1 MRSLALL
8 FGALVALAARP
19 AAAQDIDAL
28 YRATAIVTGTGE
40 ENRQIGFRLTMEDVI
55 VRVSG
60 DYRLI
65 VSGKAAPTIADAA
78 SFVTKIHYHDRY
90 EGIPVHDEQGTHDRP
105 HDLTVDFDQAK
116 INTALFSMGSRPWLL
131 PRPRLLVVLGV
142 RNAKGTFV
150 LSGDGDQGFYMRDS
164 FIAVVRS
171 HRHPDRPALA
181 RRDRA
186 RQAPSAKRSA
196 RPTRPRS
203 TRSPGRTAPT
213 RRWPARWNG
222 ATQRAAGSP
231 SGGWPSP
238 GKSYAWRVRGV
249 SFDDA
254 FRNALRGAAQVLSG
268 NGQPDWRG
276 DKRHRLR

>member
-1 MRSLALL
+1 MRVLRSLMLL
-8 FGALVALAARP
+8 FGALIAFAHP

-40 ENRQIGFRLTMEDVI
+40 ENRLIGFRLTMEDVI

-78 SFVTKIHYHDRY
+78 SFVTNIHYHDRY

-105 HDLTVDFDQAK
+105 HDLTVDFDQAR

-164 FIAVVRS
+164 FTASSDRIAIPIALPS
-171 HRHPDRPALA
+171 LAAIKSANLQPEAIGTADLASLDALA
-181 RRDRA
+181 
-186 RQAPSAKRSA
+186 KE
-196 RPTRPRS
+196 
-203 TRSPGRTAPT
+203 
-213 RRWPARWNG
+213 NG
-222 ATQRAAGSP
+222 ADQALAGTLEWSDAAR
-231 SGGWPSP
+231 GWIAEWRLTFA
-238 GKSYAWRVRGV
+238 GRNYAWRMRGV

-268 NGQPDWRG
+268 NGQPE
-276 DKRHRLR
+276 

>member
-1 MRSLALL
+1 MRGLRSLAVL
-8 FGALVALAARP
+8 FWALTLTAHP

-28 YRATAIVTGTGE
+28 YRAVAIVTGTGE
-40 ENRQIGFRLTMEDVI
+40 VNRQIGFRLTMEDVI

-65 VSGKAAPTIADAA
+65 VSGKAAPVIADAA
-78 SFVTKIHYHDRY
+78 SFVSKIHYHDRY

-105 HDLTVDFDQAK
+105 HDLTVDFDHAK
-116 INTALFSMGSRPWLL
+116 LDAALVAMGSRPWLS

-164 FIAVVRS
+164 FTASSDRIAVPIALPS
-171 HRHPDRPALA
+171 LAAIESANLQSEAIGTTDPAALEVF
-181 RRDRA
+181 A
-186 RQAPSAKRSA
+186 RQ
-196 RPTRPRS
+196 
-203 TRSPGRTAPT
+203 
-213 RRWPARWNG
+213 NG
-222 ATQRAAGSP
+222 ADLALTGTLVWSDAAR
-231 SGGWPSP
+231 GWIAEWRLAFA
-238 GKSYAWRVRGV
+238 GKNYAWRVGGV

-268 NGQPDWRG
+268 NGQPDS
-276 DKRHRLR
+276 